1 MSIHWPV
8 VRHLRLTFALSAGL
22 FVLSCIPIEFG
33 DRHAARVESYLST
46 PFVDKDA
53 RFLDPEQSLG
63 PPDGRT
69 VALGAGS
76 HVILRFFREVTDG
89 PGVDLVLY
97 EIGADNA
104 EARVAVSVDS
114 DLWYEF
120 PNKVVGQT
128 TSLDLVETGMSS
140 IFFVRIRGVDMAGEE
155 PGYDLDAVEAL
166 H

>member
-1 MSIHWPV
+1 MSIRRPI
-8 VRHLRLTFALSAGL
+8 VRHFGFTIALSAGL
-22 FVLSCIPIEFG
+22 YVPNCIPTEFG
-33 DRHAARVESYLST
+33 DHHAARVEAYLPT
-46 PFVDKDA
+46 PFVDEDA

-76 HVILRFFREVTDG
+76 YVILRFFREVADG
-89 PGVDLVLY
+89 PGDDLLLY
-97 EIGADNA
+97 EIGPDDA

-120 PNKVVGQT
+120 PDKVVGQV
-128 TSLDLVETGMSS
+128 TSLDLKKAEMPS
-140 IFFVRIRGVDMAGEE
+140 IFFVRIRGVDMAGHE